1 MSSIIRTTDLTKN
14 YWLGEVKVEA
24 VTGVDLEVDE
34 GSFISIMGPSGAGKT
49 SLMHLLGLLDTPT
62 SGEVEIDGRETSSLS
77 ERQRAY
83 FRLKKIGF
91 VFQFFSL
98 LSGFKAYENV
108 YLPMLLTGAETSVS
122 VDRAQEVLEMVGLG
136 DRMDHRPDQ
145 LSGGQRQ
152 RVAIAR
158 AIVNE
163 PDIILADEPTSALD
177 TKTSRDIM
185 GVFRDL
191 SEQGRTVVTVNH
203 EEEIGEIADE
213 VVWMEDGIVRERRKN
228 GN

>member
-1 MSSIIRTTDLTKN
+1 MSIISTTALTKN

-24 VTGVDLEVDE
+24 VTDVDLAVEE
-34 GSFISIMGPSGAGKT
+34 GAFLSIMGPSGAGKT
-49 SLMHLLGLLDTPT
+49 TLMHLLGLLDTPT
-62 SGEVEIDGRETSSLS
+62 SGEVEIAGRKTSTLTD
-77 ERQRAY
+77 RQRAR
-83 FRLKKIGF
+83 FRLEKIGF

-108 YLPMLLTGAETSVS
+108 YLPMLLIGAETGASVE
-122 VDRAQEVLEMVGLG
+122 RAREVLEMVGLG
-136 DRMDHRPDQ
+136 DRLEHRPDQ

-177 TKTSRDIM
+177 TKTSREIM
-185 GVFRDL
+185 EVFRDL
-191 SEQGRTVVTVNH
+191 AGQGHTVITVNH
-203 EEEIGEIADE
+203 EETIGDIADE
-213 VVWMEDGIVRERRKN
+213 VVWMEDGKITSR
-228 GN
+228 